1 MKTGLKENERNVN
14 KVVLQLM
21 MDYMIII
28 DHQSFLP
35 LVTDDQKDFFIF
47 DKSENSISRNIFFSR
62 FVFIYKL

>member
-28 DHQSFLP
+28 DHQSLLP
-35 LVTDDQKDFFIF
+35 LVTDDQKDSFYIRQIGKFYF
-47 DKSENSISRNIFFSR
+47 
-62 FVFIYKL
+62 